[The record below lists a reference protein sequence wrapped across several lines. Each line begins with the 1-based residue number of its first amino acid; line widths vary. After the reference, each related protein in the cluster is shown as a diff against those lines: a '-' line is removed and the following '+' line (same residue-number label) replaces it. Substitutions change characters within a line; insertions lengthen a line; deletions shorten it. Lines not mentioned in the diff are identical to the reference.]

1 MMHNKKG
8 YTLFGVILVSALVL
22 SMVAGCSHNKQIAEE
37 SRQAQAQVAEL
48 NKRLSQLESEKN
60 KAKQEA
66 DNLQK
71 ELAQLAERE
80 KLNLQKLDQYSV
92 LSLPNTL
99 VFSSG
104 SIKLSAEGTMVL
116 GKIAEVLKRYPNY
129 EIRIEGHTDN
139 MQIRP
144 EFQNKYATNWELSSA
159 RATTVVRHLINGN
172 KMNPQRLGAVGYG
185 EHRPVAT
192 NDTEEGRAKNRRVEF
207 HIYPAMQSKV
217 LSQQG

>member
-1 MMHNKKG
+1 MYTKKG
-8 YTLFGVILVSALVL
+8 FAFTAAALTSAVL
-22 SMVAGCSHNKQIAEE
+22 LTIAVGCGYNKQLAEE
-37 SRQAQAQVAEL
+37 NRQTSAHVADL
-48 NKRLSQLESEKN
+48 QKQLSQIEAEK
-60 KAKQEA
+60 KKVQQQA

-99 VFSSG
+99 VFKSG
-104 SIKLSAEGTMVL
+104 SIKLSAEGTAVL
-116 GKIAEVLKRYPNY
+116 SKIAEILKRYPNY

-139 MQIRP
+139 KQIRP

-159 RATTVVRHLINGN
+159 RATAVVRHLVNGH
-172 KMNPQRLGAVGYG
+172 KMDPRRLGAVGYG
-185 EHRPVAT
+185 EYRPVAS
-192 NDTEEGRAKNRRVEF
+192 NDTEDGRSENRRVEF
-207 HIYPAMQSKV
+207 HIYPAMESKI

>member
-1 MMHNKKG
+1 MNNKKR
-8 YTLFGVILVSALVL
+8 YAFSVAVLTSALLVTIA
-22 SMVAGCSHNKQIAEE
+22 AGCGHNKQVAAE
-37 SRQAQAQVAEL
+37 SQKAQAQVADL
-48 NKRLSQLESEKN
+48 QKKVSQLEAEKN
-60 KAKQEA
+60 KAKQET

-71 ELAQLAERE
+71 ELAQLADKE

-104 SIKLSAEGTMVL
+104 SIKLSAEGTAVL
-116 GKIAEVLKRYPNY
+116 GKIAEVLKRYPAY

-139 MQIRP
+139 KQIRP

-159 RATTVVRHLINGN
+159 RATAVVRHLTNQH

-185 EHRPVAT
+185 EHRPAAT
-192 NDTEEGRAKNRRVEF
+192 NDNEDGRAKNRRVEF
-207 HIYPAMQSKV
+207 HIYPAMQSRV
-217 LSQQG
+217 LNK

>member
-1 MMHNKKG
+1 MHNKRV
-8 YTLFGVILVSALVL
+8 YAFFGVILASALLLAVA
-22 SMVAGCSHNKQIAEE
+22 AGCGHNKQLAEE
-37 SRQAQAQVAEL
+37 SQQAQAQVADL
-48 NKRLSQLESEKN
+48 QKRLNQLEAEKN
-60 KAKQEA
+60 KARQEA

-71 ELAQLAERE
+71 ELAQLAEKE

-104 SIKLSAEGTMVL
+104 SIKLSADGTAVL
-116 GKIAEVLKRYPNY
+116 GKIAEILKRYPKY
-129 EIRIEGHTDN
+129 EIRVEGHTDN
-139 MQIRP
+139 KQIRP

-159 RATTVVRHLINGN
+159 RATAVVRHLINGY

-192 NDTEEGRAKNRRVEF
+192 NDTEDGQAKNRRVEF